1 MYNEKYNIEK
11 YDREEEKFFNIL
23 YKISCIIKGLF
34 GIM

>member
-1 MYNEKYNIEK
+1 MYKYEVEKQQQQQ
-11 YDREEEKFFNIL
+11 DKFYNIL

>member
-11 YDREEEKFFNIL
+11 YDNEQENFFNIL

>member
-1 MYNEKYNIEK
+1 MCKYDVEK
-11 YDREEEKFFNIL
+11 YDREQEKFFDIL

>member
-1 MYNEKYNIEK
+1 MYNKKYNIEE
-11 YDREEEKFFNIL
+11 YDRQEENFFNIL

>member
-1 MYNEKYNIEK
+1 MYNRKWEIEK
-11 YDREEEKFFNIL
+11 YEKKEEKFFNIL